1 MLPARVKFGVLP
13 ALILNVIASGG
24 THPMA
29 EEVQG
34 QAEESAESSGASI
47 AVHWREEGYF
57 MPPPKFT
64 GQADASDPA
73 IRDRFAEGNFP
84 ECFRQYATRLHWCDY
99 YHTTL
104 ATLNPPFCRCFTSFT
119 SNTHHN
125 SL

>member
-24 THPMA
+24 TYPMA

-34 QAEESAESSGASI
+34 QADEAAEPSGASI

-64 GQADASDPA
+64 AQANASDPP
-73 IRDRFAEGNFP
+73 IRDPFAEQNFP
-84 ECFRQYATRLHWCDY
+84 ACFPEYADLLHCAEEW
-99 YHTTL
+99 HNTL
-104 ATLNPPFCRCFTSFT
+104 
-119 SNTHHN
+119 
-125 SL
+125 

>member
-34 QAEESAESSGASI
+34 QADEAAESSGASI

-64 GQADASDPA
+64 GQANASDPA
-73 IRDRFAEGNFP
+73 ISERFADKHFP
-84 ECFRQYATRLHWCDY
+84 ECIREYDTPLHLYEYRL
-99 YHTTL
+99 
-104 ATLNPPFCRCFTSFT
+104 P
-119 SNTHHN
+119 
-125 SL
+125 

>member
-34 QAEESAESSGASI
+34 QAEEAAESSGASI

-57 MPPPKFT
+57 PPPPKFT
-64 GQADASDPA
+64 GQ
-73 IRDRFAEGNFP
+73 
-84 ECFRQYATRLHWCDY
+84 
-99 YHTTL
+99 
-104 ATLNPPFCRCFTSFT
+104 
-119 SNTHHN
+119 
-125 SL
+125 